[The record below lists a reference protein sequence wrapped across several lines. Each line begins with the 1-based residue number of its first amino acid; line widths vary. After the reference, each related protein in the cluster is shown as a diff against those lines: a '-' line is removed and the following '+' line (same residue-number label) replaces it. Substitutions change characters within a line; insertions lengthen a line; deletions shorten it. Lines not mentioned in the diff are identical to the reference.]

1 MANENPDGMQTG
13 PDSDRNRDDDP
24 LRERHPETPQ
34 PDSAN
39 DMGIGANEDD
49 DEFEDDEDMDEE
61 EAEEGD
67 VDES

>member
-1 MANENPDGMQTG
+1 MARENPGDVQTG

-24 LRERHPETPQ
+24 LRERHGTDQ
-34 PDSAN
+34 PDSAS
-39 DMGIGANEDD
+39 DMGVGTNDDD
-49 DEFEDDEDMDEE
+49 DEFEDDEDTDE